1 MTERA
6 GGGSSGG
13 RSAGLPPKKKR
24 RRGRRDVS
32 NAPNDSSSNSERSQ
46 RNAKRNKARAKR
58 RAKQQRASKL
68 RILQQNVAS
77 LKKRETELFNRMAKL
92 DIDIAVLQE
101 CNFPICKDKKTG
113 KITHKIPEFRGWNI
127 EATPRQVGRASGSDS
142 SGRGGVAIL
151 IRDHINY
158 EVLTSKPIPEDDET
172 TEYVGV
178 RLYPDE
184 NKKEPID
191 IHNLYIPPINESAV
205 GEDRAQRW
213 NTSRLPTTG
222 STFIFSDTNCHGSWD
237 SRLSNNTMSD
247 DSDDWM
253 SRNNFCTLNSADSY
267 TGTILRGRKSSPD
280 ITVIPSNWMGK
291 TRWSTLTKNAGGSD
305 HVPILIDIQLPG
317 HTPLKSKKRTNKKRQ
332 QRAKWSFKKADWN
345 LFKTRSYMVGRSIHA
360 TGACISAT
368 MQCHM
373 RFCKQLKQLFHMVVA
388 LTLSRFGIRNWRIKP
403 KNVTMLEPRLTF
415 HQKMQHT
422 LQ

>member
-58 RAKQQRASKL
+58 RSKQQRASKL

-101 CNFPICKDKKTG
+101 CNCKDKKTG

-127 EATPRQVGRASGSDS
+127 EATPRQVGRASGSES

-205 GEDRAQRW
+205 G
-213 NTSRLPTTG
+213 
-222 STFIFSDTNCHGSWD
+222 
-237 SRLSNNTMSD
+237 
-247 DSDDWM
+247 
-253 SRNNFCTLNSADSY
+253 
-267 TGTILRGRKSSPD
+267 
-280 ITVIPSNWMGK
+280 
-291 TRWSTLTKNAGGSD
+291 
-305 HVPILIDIQLPG
+305 
-317 HTPLKSKKRTNKKRQ
+317 
-332 QRAKWSFKKADWN
+332 
-345 LFKTRSYMVGRSIHA
+345 
-360 TGACISAT
+360 
-368 MQCHM
+368 
-373 RFCKQLKQLFHMVVA
+373 
-388 LTLSRFGIRNWRIKP
+388 
-403 KNVTMLEPRLTF
+403 
-415 HQKMQHT
+415 
-422 LQ
+422 